1 MQDDFSMPLIH
12 TACRNGEMDTLSELI
27 EVKGVDPCMVD
38 KVSEDKLSAVY
49 QLNACTIHRAMA
61 VSQYI

>member
-27 EVKGVDPCMVD
+27 EMKGVDPCLVD
-38 KVSEDKLSAVY
+38 EVSTDIQMIYCRLKCLH
-49 QLNACTIHRAMA
+49 ACI
-61 VSQYI
+61 